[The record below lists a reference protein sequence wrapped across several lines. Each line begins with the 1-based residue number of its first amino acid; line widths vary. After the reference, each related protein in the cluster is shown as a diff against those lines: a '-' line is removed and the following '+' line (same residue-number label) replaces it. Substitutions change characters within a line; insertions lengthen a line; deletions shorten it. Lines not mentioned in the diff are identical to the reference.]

1 MRKPGCHQV
10 AEDRGRGEGIKSPTG
25 SKEDHPIMLDR
36 MRSDEG
42 GFTLIELL
50 VVILIVGIL
59 AAIALPSFLGQQD
72 KGKDASAKSNARN
85 AVSQV
90 ESCLSDNAATI
101 SNCDTAAELGATGLK
116 IGTAAGQVAIAAGTG
131 NAQYVI
137 TGHSD
142 TGNAFLITKYSADDT
157 TSGAVA
163 GESLR
168 TCTVASA
175 SARGGCPSTGKW

>member
-1 MRKPGCHQV
+1 
-10 AEDRGRGEGIKSPTG
+10 
-25 SKEDHPIMLDR
+25 MLDR

-50 VVILIVGIL
+50 VVILIIGIL

-90 ESCLSDNAATI
+90 ESCLSDNNATVA
-101 SNCDTAAELGATGLK
+101 SCDSAAELGATGLK
-116 IGTAAGQVAIAAGTG
+116 IGSAKGEVAIAAGTAPVLYTITAKSETDS
-131 NAQYVI
+131 NFVI
-137 TGHSD
+137 S
-142 TGNAFLITKYSADDT
+142 KYSAADA

-168 TCTVASA
+168 SCSPTGK
-175 SARGGCPSTGKW
+175 GGCPSDGKW